1 MRREAILEAARM
13 VLEDHGQAAYK
24 VASDAAAYLERCG
37 FPDAAVT
44 WRAIAAA
51 VRELQRCE

>member
-1 MRREAILEAARM
+1 MRQEAILEAARM
-13 VLEDHGQAAYK
+13 VLEDHGRAAFK
-24 VASDAAAYLERCG
+24 VASDAADYLERCG

-51 VRELQRCE
+51 VREFQRAE